1 MTISEAKEIIRDR
14 VSIVDYIGRFVELK
28 RTGSNYI
35 GKCPFHDDKNP
46 SFSVSE
52 DKKLFHCWSANC
64 NKSGDIFT
72 FVQEYDHI
80 DFLEAVKKLAEVAG
94 IEIDDRSNE
103 FSKVE
108 LDKQKLYEIYKLVAN
123 EYFKI
128 LFTDKG
134 KVGREYFEDRNIS
147 FETIKSFGLG
157 YASDEYNRI
166 YKFLKE
172 KGYDDDIL
180 IKSELFT
187 YKDNGKVYDK
197 FFNRVMFP
205 ILNEHNK
212 VIAFG
217 GRVLTKEKVPNKYI
231 NSKENLI
238 FKKSNNLFALNK
250 ARHSK
255 YDYFILC
262 EGNIDVIMLHQ
273 FGFDNAIASLG
284 TGFNEYQAKLIKKY
298 KKQVILSFDMDDA
311 GIKFTLDAIPI
322 FEKEDIK
329 IRILDLSPAKDPD
342 EFLNK
347 YGKDEFNNRIADAK
361 DHILFKINICKRNY
375 DLSKPQEYKDY
386 IMKICEILSNVDL
399 IIRNK
404 YIDIVCSIEKI
415 DRQLLIDTLDNYI
428 KNNKK
433 EIEKIVNNN
442 FDKNNSKQIDNNIV
456 LDKNESLLLKIIIN
470 NIDLVDKIKPIL
482 NIDDFSDLYC
492 KKIYELLYEGKTQ
505 VQIFDFIKDNKEYEV
520 LNNVLYDE
528 YNDNNTDII
537 DVLNLLIK
545 TIKLNTIQNK
555 INDFSDSDDFEQ
567 YTKLNNELNNLRKT
581 KEFIHD

>member
-322 FEKEDIK
+322 FEKEDMK

-415 DRQLLIDTLDNYI
+415 DRQLLIDTLDDYI

>member
-255 YDYFILC
+255 CDYFILC

-545 TIKLNTIQNK
+545 TIK
-555 INDFSDSDDFEQ
+555 
-567 YTKLNNELNNLRKT
+567 
-581 KEFIHD
+581 

>member
-322 FEKEDIK
+322 FEKEDMK

-415 DRQLLIDTLDNYI
+415 DRQLLIDTLDDYI

-505 VQIFDFIKDNKEYEV
+505 V
-520 LNNVLYDE
+520 
-528 YNDNNTDII
+528 
-537 DVLNLLIK
+537 IK

>member
-147 FETIKSFGLG
+147 FDTIKSFGLG

-322 FEKEDIK
+322 FEKEDMK

-415 DRQLLIDTLDNYI
+415 DRQLLINTLDNYI

-442 FDKNNSKQIDNNIV
+442 FDKNNSKQIDNSIV

>member
-322 FEKEDIK
+322 FEKEDMK

-415 DRQLLIDTLDNYI
+415 DRQLLINTLDNYI

>member
-80 DFLEAVKKLAEVAG
+80 DFLEAVKKRAEVAG